1 MYVYMDRDK
10 FMEIY
15 VCMYAWKH
23 GCMLVFYV
31 MCVLY
36 VCVCVCVCVCVFAR
50 KHVYKFCVNLSNE
63 NSYMC
68 GYVGIIS

>member
-36 VCVCVCVCVCVFAR
+36 VCVCVCVCVCLRGSMYINFV
-50 KHVYKFCVNLSNE
+50 
-63 NSYMC
+63 
-68 GYVGIIS
+68 

>member
-36 VCVCVCVCVCVFAR
+36 VCVCVCVCLRGSMYINFV
-50 KHVYKFCVNLSNE
+50 
-63 NSYMC
+63 
-68 GYVGIIS
+68 